1 MESAMMNITRTIA
14 ARPALLGLW
23 NDYVDRNCLT
33 FPLDATRSYIT
44 WEVEVR
50 RKPHLVGIDGRR
62 QPLFHG
68 LDVIA
73 AGELILA
80 RHYGAVHANGYQP
93 DKPNT
98 IAALLHLTDP
108 TFLPFSGPDGRLGPA
123 WRSRKHWNAA
133 AAWVGALGAE
143 AEVPMLQAPE

>member
-1 MESAMMNITRTIA
+1 M
-14 ARPALLGLW
+14 
-23 NDYVDRNCLT
+23 
-33 FPLDATRSYIT
+33 
-44 WEVEVR
+44 
-50 RKPHLVGIDGRR
+50 
-62 QPLFHG
+62 
-68 LDVIA
+68 DVIA

-108 TFLPFSGPDGRLGPA
+108 TFLFFSGPDGWLGPA

-143 AEVPMLQAPE
+143 AEVPMLQAAE